1 MALPSAASR
10 ARALDRSA
18 CRQRHRRATCTQ
30 RKRSGR
36 SVGDQITARGH
47 HQWRRH
53 APPPPLGGA
62 SSPIHPS
69 SPESACP
76 SECVRPAACPGCHAM
91 PMQCAMPADRII
103 KPLGDG
109 ERADIPGI
117 IRALAPTPHH
127 GSSRPRP
134 RLTPP
139 SALPIRTVCPFCL
152 CLVVSPRPGP
162 FLHSGH
168 EPRRPSTYAPPDD
181 R

>member
-1 MALPSAASR
+1 MYATQRNANGVV
-10 ARALDRSA
+10 DRSV
-18 CRQRHRRATCTQ
+18 H
-30 RKRSGR
+30 
-36 SVGDQITARGH
+36 QITARGH

-69 SPESACP
+69 STESACP

-127 GSSRPRP
+127 GSIIVPT
-134 RLTPP
+134 TPIDP
-139 SALPIRTVCPFCL
+139 SLPFPLR
-152 CLVVSPRPGP
+152 
-162 FLHSGH
+162 
-168 EPRRPSTYAPPDD
+168 
-181 R
+181 